1 MSGPSPD
8 GGTSLST
15 MDTSTA
21 TPAEHDAATKLQA
34 TFKGHRARNLFEER
48 KASASANATY
58 VTAQAERSA
67 RMNEREE
74 KKAMLRDLTASEV
87 EDWHLQQEHTAAVVV
102 QSGFRM
108 HLAKGA
114 AQKLRDTKAA
124 RPRALRPVDAVSA
137 DILAAALEGSFKP
150 YAAGYDELGESTS
163 YTPLRQRTPKPIA
176 QVVAG
181 LKLRHARIASAG
193 LVEVTMDQYLEGRRN
208 SDQLLNEYKES
219 QPKSAAL
226 EAARTEKRRLAEKAH
241 QAQRAAAH
249 GSLAELPADATP
261 AQFPDPAGADP
272 ATVRKAH
279 AELLEHARQESKW
292 WKPLVGKN
300 KEQRVLDDMDAER
313 RKTGAAVEA

>member
-124 RPRALRPVDAVSA
+124 RPRAPRPVDAVSA

-193 LVEVTMDQYLEGRRN
+193 LGLGEQRGLAGLPPPREGPVVPAGGGRERHA
-208 SDQLLNEYKES
+208 
-219 QPKSAAL
+219 P
-226 EAARTEKRRLAEKAH
+226 RLAIGEDDH
-241 QAQRAAAH
+241 AQRAAAH
-249 GSLAELPADATP
+249 SSLAELPADATP